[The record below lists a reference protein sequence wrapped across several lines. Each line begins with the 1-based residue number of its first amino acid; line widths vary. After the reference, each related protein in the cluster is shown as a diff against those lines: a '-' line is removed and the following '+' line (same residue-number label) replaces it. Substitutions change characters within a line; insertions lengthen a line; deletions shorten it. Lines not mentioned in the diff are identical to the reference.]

1 MDDQLNTKDLPSRSY
16 SIFLAFLGVTDF
28 FRTKSSTS
36 HVRDIQHEE
45 TMMNSQPTTEHMF
58 EISRQEKAYI
68 NLSNEVPEVVNGND
82 KTRYEQG

>member
-1 MDDQLNTKDLPSRSY
+1 MVDQLNTKDLPSRSY

-45 TMMNSQPTTEHMF
+45 TDKFATNNRTHVRNKSAG
-58 EISRQEKAYI
+58 KAYI
-68 NLSNEVPEVVNGND
+68 KLSYEVPEVVNGND